1 MDTYAFLI
9 IPLYIYFSILYSVL
23 RSEKHEMLV
32 GCILSEFREL
42 ENTRHVAIRPSFF
55 HWPWTKS
62 PLVHD
67 VIRRRVTVM
76 TLGNHQLQIKKY
88 HKRIFSKFER
98 NVTNLF
104 FLFFFREEQLKGRKI
119 IFILS
124 KTIFLVFINV

>member
-98 NVTNLF
+98 KYDES
-104 FLFFFREEQLKGRKI
+104 FFF
-119 IFILS
+119 IF
-124 KTIFLVFINV
+124 FF